1 MTLTADNPAVPHLKR
16 WTRQEYQSLLEKG
29 FVRHQQTFL
38 YRGELV
44 DRTAEGELVP
54 KLWTK
59 SEFIQKAEQGFLSK
73 QRVILFRGD
82 LIEMPSMGA
91 LHINGVKKLGYWLHA
106 EFRPEFEVRMQL
118 PFEAF
123 DQTLPEP
130 DGGIFTRDQDGRTP
144 LPNSALLLVEVSES
158 SLELDR
164 EMAFDYAASQVQEY
178 WIVNVRDR
186 QVEIYRNSIA
196 DSKSVTGFSYSSHRI
211 ALEPEV
217 ISSLAKPAAALAV
230 SELLKI
236 G

>member
-1 MTLTADNPAVPHLKR
+1 MTLIADNPEAPHLKR
-16 WTRQEYQSLLEKG
+16 WTKQEYQSLREKG
-29 FVRHQQTFL
+29 FVHGQQTFL

-44 DRTAEGELVP
+44 DKTAEGELVP

-59 SEFIQKAEQGFLSK
+59 SEYIEKVEKGFLSK
-73 QRVILFRGD
+73 QRVILFRGE
-82 LIEMPSMGA
+82 LIEMPSMSA

-130 DGGIFTRDQDGRTP
+130 DGGIFTREQDRRTP
-144 LPNSALLLVEVSES
+144 LPNSAMLLVEVSES

-164 EMAFDYAASQVQEY
+164 EMALDYAASQVQEY

-196 DSKSVTGFSYSSHRI
+196 DLKSVTGFRYSSHRI
-211 ALEPEV
+211 ATESEV
-217 ISSLAKPAAALAV
+217 ISSLANPAVELAI
-230 SELLKI
+230 SDLLKI